1 MTEAKPAHIL
11 AMEAFDE
18 ANRKYEQLEMILVEG
33 LFFRE
38 GLTESQQRA
47 EYLTL
52 VSQVRAALE
61 DRNVKLKTAQDELR
75 QKVTLNI
82 TQERGP
88 EGAPSLLNAG
98 PFKVTS
104 VTFRS
109 FDEGD
114 LERLAKEE
122 GIYERMFELTQM
134 NKDGKDEKL
143 VERVLKVNYLGLY
156 SWLKNNGFQKVI
168 DIAYKEK
175 EGTPQVKGPKTLAF
189 LGDKKAEK

>member
-1 MTEAKPAHIL
+1 
-11 AMEAFDE
+11 MEAFDE
-18 ANRKYEQLEMILVEG
+18 ANRKYEELESVLLDG
-33 LFFRE
+33 SF
-38 GLTESQQRA
+38 
-47 EYLTL
+47 
-52 VSQVRAALE
+52 LE
-61 DRNVKLKTAQDELR
+61 DLVGMTLPAQKTQYAHLVGAVRKALDERNTALKTAQDELR

-156 SWLKNNGFQKVI
+156 SWLKNNGFQKII

-189 LGDKKAEK
+189 IGDKKAEK